1 MFHHFALGLLPIN
14 LNETIKFM
22 KTSQILLTSCLCSL
36 LAFSPVQ
43 AATPHSGFLDNYD
56 QMKQSSFSGA
66 SIWVSPDVEKQPI
79 KRYTKIM
86 LDPAEVWFHPDSP
99 VHGMRVEDLQSV
111 VDYLEGTFSKNLGE
125 HFTIVD
131 EPGLDVLRIRL
142 AITNIKRK
150 APSKNALDYI
160 PFRLVLNTAKDV
172 VRNTQNSELIVLEMT
187 LESEYLDSVT
197 NKRLATAI
205 DTQEGASKTVGKNE
219 PAPWV
224 LVKDTLDDWAQT
236 LAKRLIASTKEP
248 SKNDSFQNTLN
259 EN

>member
-1 MFHHFALGLLPIN
+1 
-14 LNETIKFM
+14 M
-22 KTSQILLTSCLCSL
+22 KRSHVLLTSFLCSL
-36 LAFSPVQ
+36 LSFSPVQ
-43 AATPHSGFLDNYD
+43 AATAHSGFLDNYD
-56 QMKQSSFSGA
+56 QMKTGSFGGA
-66 SIWVSPDVEKQPI
+66 DGIWVNPDVEKQPI

-86 LDPAEVWFHPDSP
+86 LDPAEVWFHPNSP
-99 VHGMRVEDLQSV
+99 VHGMRVEDLHSIV
-111 VDYLEGTFSKNLGE
+111 NYLESTFNKNLGE

-172 VRNTQNSELIVLEMT
+172 VRSTQNSELVVVEMT

-205 DTQEGASKTVGKNE
+205 DTQEGASKTIDKGKA
-219 PAPWV
+219 APWE
-224 LVKDTLDDWAQT
+224 LVKETLDDWAET
-236 LAKRLIASTKEP
+236 LATRLISSKEGTP
-248 SKNDSFQNTLN
+248 NNDPFQNTLDGK
-259 EN
+259 